1 MDVLTKEQRRKNMQ
15 SIKSKDTS
23 IELALTLNTYTHLG
37 LEDAVD
43 ELKRVEEL
51 ENARKEM
58 EKINGEGTVSQK
70 MFRAI

>member
-1 MDVLTKEQRRKNMQ
+1 MGHSDIAV
-15 SIKSKDTS
+15 
-23 IELALTLNTYTHLG
+23 TLNTYPHLG

-43 ELKRVEEL
+43 ELKQMEEP

-58 EKINGEGTVSQK
+58 EKLNGEETVSQK